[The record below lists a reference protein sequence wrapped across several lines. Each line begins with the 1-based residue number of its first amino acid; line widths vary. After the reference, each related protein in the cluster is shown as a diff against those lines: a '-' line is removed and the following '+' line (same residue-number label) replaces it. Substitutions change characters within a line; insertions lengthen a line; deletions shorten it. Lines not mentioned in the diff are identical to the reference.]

1 MLGTVVWTISVVQ
14 LVTCKVKITFLVVRF
29 VATIVRIVRLFFP
42 TMLRFSRL
50 ANCGEICIWRLV
62 GHCNTFQVGSVKA
75 RHWCSSQED
84 PNTLGSSKYKYYVLH
99 LRNEPFPRNVSDL
112 EVVKNEPFP
121 LLYPDFD
128 AWKKVGGYSVVQ
140 DNTVMQLLPT
150 FFPDIEIMI
159 HWRKPV
165 ILDTFQ
171 ITDTFG
177 K

>member
-14 LVTCKVKITFLVVRF
+14 LVTCKVKMTFLVVRF

-99 LRNEPFPRNVSDL
+99 LSNELFPKNGIDL
-112 EVVKNEPFP
+112 EGIKNELFP
-121 LLYPDFD
+121 LMYPDFNV
-128 AWKKVGGYSVVQ
+128 WKKVGNYFCVQ
-140 DNTVMQLLPT
+140 DDAVL
-150 FFPDIEIMI
+150 
-159 HWRKPV
+159 
-165 ILDTFQ
+165 
-171 ITDTFG
+171 
-177 K
+177 